1 MNRFNNIEQ
10 KQDNTKV
17 DIKIPMLSD
26 NSNII
31 TIGNQRIRRKP
42 QAQLNPKEVDL
53 RTDYQKKQ
61 DQIYKENL
69 IQQNQK
75 QKDQENALNT
85 LGAFTTFIMPST
97 HIGPLFRNN
106 GKSYTDNWLSGEGS
120 GNIVG
125 NVAIDMLTPFAAG
138 VVNRGTSLF
147 KRVGTAGRF
156 PYSTATSRF
165 QRSSSMK
172 RPRINKKR
180 HEPSSEQLSDQKRT
194 FLTEMGIQGFEF
206 KRSRG
211 YPDLYRVTKKEF
223 LRPESSDIIVPK
235 DGSSVDTYLNWM
247 DQKFNISTPREA
259 IASPS
264 TMFSEFGD
272 WVAGTYTP
280 ATKTARINT
289 AYPSNIKST
298 FIHELGSHGT
308 DGQVANRVIKDYP
321 FTLRF
326 PGVINF
332 LRTGNGKF
340 KIGPTVWNIY
350 SNIASIK
357 PGLVTTIKN
366 RLANKNFWPTHGTN
380 STLGSSMWYEARA
393 TLNEARARLFMSEY
407 FPGSKGRVEQTVDRM
422 SDQDI
427 LDTIYAVNEYGK
439 DYYRA
444 YRLLSPKQQKQ
455 WMEKVRH
462 ALKYLPSATPFTF
475 PIIQSTNESTYKK

>member
-17 DIKIPMLSD
+17 DIKIPKLPD

-125 NVAIDMLTPFAAG
+125 NVAIDMLTPFATG
-138 VVNRGTSLF
+138 VINRGTSLF
-147 KRVGTAGRF
+147 KRAGTAGRF
-156 PYSTATSRF
+156 PYSTTTSRF

-172 RPRINKKR
+172 RPRIKKR
-180 HEPSSEQLSDQKRT
+180 REPSSEQLSKQKKE
-194 FLTEMGIQGFEF
+194 FLAEMDIQGFEF
-206 KRSRG
+206 KRSRR
-211 YPDLYRVTKKEF
+211 YPDLASGIRKEF
-223 LRPESSDIIVPK
+223 LRPGSSDIIVPK
-235 DGSSVDTYLNWM
+235 NGSSTDTYLNWM
-247 DQKFNISTPREA
+247 DQKFNISTPRKA

-264 TMFSEFGD
+264 TMFIDGA
-272 WVAGTYTP
+272 AGTYTP
-280 ATKTARINT
+280 ATKIADINT
-289 AYPSNIKST
+289 AYPSQIRAT

-321 FTLRF
+321 FALRF

-332 LRTGNGKF
+332 LRTGKGKF

-357 PGLVTTIKN
+357 PGLVNTIKN
-366 RLANKNFWPTHGTN
+366 RLANKNFGLTHGTN
-380 STLGSSMWYEARA
+380 FTWGSSRWYEARA
-393 TLNEARARLFMSEY
+393 TLNEVRDRIFASFPDSQRRL
-407 FPGSKGRVEQTVDRM
+407 EQTIDRI
-422 SDQDI
+422 QDWDLLYLI
-427 LDTIYAVNEYGK
+427 RTVNKYGE

-444 YRLLSPKQQKQ
+444 YDLLSPKQQKQ